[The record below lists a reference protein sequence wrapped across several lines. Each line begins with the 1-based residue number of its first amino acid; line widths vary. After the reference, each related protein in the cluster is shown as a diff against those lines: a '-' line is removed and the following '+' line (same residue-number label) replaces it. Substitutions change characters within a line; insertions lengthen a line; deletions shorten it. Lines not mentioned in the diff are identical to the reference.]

1 MANVDAI
8 VKSLEKDKYMF
19 VMPQK
24 YLDQLKENKFALL
37 DEVKAIN
44 IGNDLPL
51 TLSISLGTDYKSF
64 IENFE
69 AARSAMELALG
80 RGGDPPTGPPT
91 LAVRVR
97 ERKSPRELR
106 RGLRLL
112 RSRSFLRPRRRL

>member
-1 MANVDAI
+1 M
-8 VKSLEKDKYMF
+8 SLELAEQMAA
-19 VMPQK
+19 
-24 YLDQLKENKFALL
+24 ALL

-80 RGGDPPTGPPT
+80 R
-91 LAVRVR
+91 
-97 ERKSPRELR
+97 
-106 RGLRLL
+106 
-112 RSRSFLRPRRRL
+112 